1 LDQGSGQVVCVS
13 LAIILPTFAG
23 VGPIKIYS
31 FVSAINLQ
39 MRQIILY
46 NPIDMVCQVVYKINM
61 QNNKIERKQMSKIR
75 MNTELRNKLF
85 GKIKHTFEN
94 EDTQER
100 EAFLQA
106 RENVDQQY
114 TMASELAKE
123 VVERSYP
130 TDDVATLRHFKKKY
144 GQPCDVVAKDKCFY
158 FAHNEGVDDEGE
170 PTETKSHFDFG
181 LFGNLNGTEYD
192 NEQGKKF
199 AVAYYREEL
208 KAKDCNPDIYAQ
220 QNENKDNPHKTK
232 HVDECMKALGYSG
245 SYGSGGNEIG
255 MAKDF
260 NSNYYLDVIG
270 TSYCRSRAI
279 ACTKNEYEQFETWRI
294 AKGNL
299 VVNHQKWID
308 TIQKQCDQLKIG
320 LKAYRYLSEGIE
332 LATELG
338 IQVDE
343 AELIRTNSTGLT
355 IYNPSN
361 LASMI
366 KGMKNKNQSREA
378 KILARKQYEESL
390 N

>member
-1 LDQGSGQVVCVS
+1 M
-13 LAIILPTFAG
+13 T
-23 VGPIKIYS
+23 
-31 FVSAINLQ
+31 
-39 MRQIILY
+39 
-46 NPIDMVCQVVYKINM
+46 
-61 QNNKIERKQMSKIR
+61 KIR

-85 GKIKHTFEN
+85 NKIKDVFEN

-100 EAFLQA
+100 EAYLQA
-106 RENVDQQY
+106 REWVDEKY
-114 TMASELAKE
+114 VMASQLAKQ
-123 VVERSYP
+123 VVERAYP
-130 TDDVATLRHFKKKY
+130 IDDVATLRTFKKKY
-144 GQPCDVVAKDKCFY
+144 GSPCDVVAKDKCFY

-181 LFGNLNGTEYD
+181 LFGNLNGSEYSD
-192 NEQGKKF
+192 EDGKKF
-199 AVAYYREEL
+199 AVAYFREDL
-208 KAKDCNPDIYAQ
+208 KALDCNPDIYAQ
-220 QNENKDNPHKTK
+220 ENKDNPHKTK
-232 HVDECMKALGYSG
+232 HVEACMKALGKVGNSYS
-245 SYGSGGNEIG
+245 SSDESTG
-255 MAKDF
+255 MTKTF
-260 NSNYYLDVIG
+260 NAPYYLDVIG

-299 VVNHQKWID
+299 VSKHQTWID
-308 TIQKQCDQLKIG
+308 TIQKQSDQLKIG

-378 KILARKQYEESL
+378 KILARKKYEESL

>member
-1 LDQGSGQVVCVS
+1 
-13 LAIILPTFAG
+13 
-23 VGPIKIYS
+23 
-31 FVSAINLQ
+31 
-39 MRQIILY
+39 
-46 NPIDMVCQVVYKINM
+46 M
-61 QNNKIERKQMSKIR
+61 QTNIERSKMTKIR

-85 GKIKHTFEN
+85 NKIKNVFEN

-100 EAFLQA
+100 EAFLMA
-106 RENVDQQY
+106 REEVDSQY
-114 TMASELAKE
+114 GIASTLAKE
-123 VVERSYP
+123 VVERAYP
-130 TDDVATLRHFKKKY
+130 VEDVATLRHFKKKY

-158 FAHNEGVDDEGE
+158 FAHNEDKDEDGDE
-170 PTETKSHFDFG
+170 KETKSHFDFG
-181 LFGNLNGTEYD
+181 LFGNLNGSEYSSED
-192 NEQGKKF
+192 GKKF

-232 HVDECMKALGYSG
+232 HVEECMKALGYS
-245 SYGSGGNEIG
+245 SSNYGTDDTNGIG
-255 MAKDF
+255 MTKEF
-260 NSNYYLDVIG
+260 NQPYYLDVIG

-279 ACTKNEYEQFETWRI
+279 ACTKDEYEQFETWRI
-294 AKGNL
+294 AKAN
-299 VVNHQKWID
+299 VVSKHQTWID

-366 KGMKNKNQSREA
+366 KGMKNKHQSREA
-378 KILARKQYEESL
+378 KILARKKYEESL

>member
-1 LDQGSGQVVCVS
+1 M
-13 LAIILPTFAG
+13 T
-23 VGPIKIYS
+23 
-31 FVSAINLQ
+31 
-39 MRQIILY
+39 
-46 NPIDMVCQVVYKINM
+46 
-61 QNNKIERKQMSKIR
+61 KIR

-85 GKIKHTFEN
+85 NKIKNVFEN

-100 EAFLQA
+100 EDFLSA
-106 RENVDQQY
+106 RESVDY
-114 TMASELAKE
+114 HYDIAHKLAKQ

-130 TDDVATLRHFKKKY
+130 PEDVSVLRSFKKKY
-144 GQPCDVVAKDKCFY
+144 GDPCDVVAKDKCFY
-158 FAHNEGVDDEGE
+158 FAHSEDKDDEGDIK
-170 PTETKSHFDFG
+170 ETKSHFDFG
-181 LFGNLNGTEYD
+181 LFGNLNGSEYSD
-192 NEQGKKF
+192 EDGKKF
-199 AVAYYREEL
+199 AVAYFREEL
-208 KAKDCNPDIYAQ
+208 KAMDCNPDIYAQ
-220 QNENKDNPHKTK
+220 QSENKDNPHKTK
-232 HVDECMKALGYSG
+232 HVDACMKALGHSG
-245 SYGSGGNEIG
+245 SSYSSRDESNG
-255 MAKDF
+255 MTKTF
-260 NSNYYLDVIG
+260 NDQYYLDVIG

-279 ACTKNEYEQFETWRI
+279 ACTKDEYETFNDWRI
-294 AKGNL
+294 AKGN
-299 VVNHQKWID
+299 VVSKHQTWID

>member
-1 LDQGSGQVVCVS
+1 M
-13 LAIILPTFAG
+13 T
-23 VGPIKIYS
+23 
-31 FVSAINLQ
+31 
-39 MRQIILY
+39 
-46 NPIDMVCQVVYKINM
+46 
-61 QNNKIERKQMSKIR
+61 KIR

-85 GKIKHTFEN
+85 NKIKNTFEN

-100 EAFLQA
+100 EAYLEA
-106 RENVDQQY
+106 REDVNNKY
-114 TMASELAKE
+114 ALAHERAKE
-123 VVERSYP
+123 VVERAYP
-130 TDDVATLRHFKKKY
+130 KEDVAVLRTFKKKY
-144 GQPCDVVAKDKCFY
+144 GSPCDVVAKDKCFY

-181 LFGNLNGTEYD
+181 LFGNLNGSEYGSD
-192 NEQGKKF
+192 EGKKF
-199 AVAYYREEL
+199 AFAYYREEL
-208 KAKDCNPDIYAQ
+208 KAKDLNPDIYAQ

-232 HVDECMKALGYSG
+232 HVDECSKALGYSG
-245 SYGSGGNEIG
+245 YNGSSGENNG
-255 MAKDF
+255 MAKTFDDQ
-260 NSNYYLDVIG
+260 YYLDVIG

-279 ACTKNEYEQFETWRI
+279 ACTKNEYEQFETWRT

-299 VVNHQKWID
+299 VSKHQTWID
-308 TIQKQCDQLKIG
+308 SIVKQCDQLKIG

-338 IQVDE
+338 IELDE

-366 KGMKNKNQSREA
+366 KGMKNKQSTNTREA
-378 KILARKQYEESL
+378 KILARKQYEESI

>member
-1 LDQGSGQVVCVS
+1 
-13 LAIILPTFAG
+13 
-23 VGPIKIYS
+23 
-31 FVSAINLQ
+31 
-39 MRQIILY
+39 
-46 NPIDMVCQVVYKINM
+46 
-61 QNNKIERKQMSKIR
+61 

-85 GKIKHTFEN
+85 NKIKNVFEN

-106 RENVDQQY
+106 REYVDEQY
-114 TMASELAKE
+114 ITASQLAKE
-123 VVERSYP
+123 VVERAYP
-130 TDDVATLRHFKKKY
+130 IDDVATLRHFKKKY
-144 GQPCDVVAKDKCFY
+144 GSPCDVVAKDKCFY
-158 FAHNEGVDDEGE
+158 FAHNEDVDSEGE
-170 PTETKSHFDFG
+170 QKETKSHFDFG
-181 LFGNLNGTEYD
+181 LFGNLNGSEYSD
-192 NEQGKKF
+192 EDGQKF
-199 AVAYYREEL
+199 ATAYFREDL
-208 KAKDCNPDIYAQ
+208 KAMDCNPDIFAQ
-220 QNENKDNPHKTK
+220 QSENKDNPHKTK
-232 HVDECMKALGYSG
+232 HVEASMKALGYSG
-245 SYGSGGNEIG
+245 YHSSNDSEIG
-255 MAKDF
+255 MAKTF
-260 NSNYYLDVIG
+260 NDQYYLDVIG

-279 ACTKNEYEQFETWRI
+279 ACTKDEYTEFEHWRV
-294 AKGNL
+294 AKANL
-299 VVNHQKWID
+299 VSKHQTWID

-378 KILARKQYEESL
+378 KILARKKYEESL

>member
-1 LDQGSGQVVCVS
+1 M
-13 LAIILPTFAG
+13 T
-23 VGPIKIYS
+23 
-31 FVSAINLQ
+31 
-39 MRQIILY
+39 
-46 NPIDMVCQVVYKINM
+46 
-61 QNNKIERKQMSKIR
+61 KIR

-85 GKIKHTFEN
+85 NKIKHTFEN

-106 RENVDQQY
+106 RENVDRQY
-114 TMASELAKE
+114 EHAHRLAVD
-123 VVERSYP
+123 VVERAYP
-130 TDDVATLRHFKKKY
+130 PEDVSVLRTFKKKY
-144 GQPCDVVAKDKCFY
+144 GSPCDVVAKDKCFY
-158 FAHNEGVDDEGE
+158 FAHSEDKDDEGDIK
-170 PTETKSHFDFG
+170 ETKSHFDFG
-181 LFGNLNGTEYD
+181 LFGNLNGSEYSSD
-192 NEQGKKF
+192 EGKKF

-220 QNENKDNPHKTK
+220 QSENKDNPHKTK
-232 HVDECMKALGYSG
+232 HVDECLKALGH
-245 SYGSGGNEIG
+245 SGGGNYNGGDHNG
-255 MAKDF
+255 MAKNFD
-260 NSNYYLDVIG
+260 SNYFLDVIG

-279 ACTKNEYEQFETWRI
+279 ACTKDEYEQFETWRI

-308 TIQKQCDQLKIG
+308 TIMKQCDQLKIG